1 MRKAEFI
8 DTVSKKSGL
17 KKKDTDKA
25 LSAILETITET
36 LAKGDT
42 LNFIGFGSFSTIRRN
57 AREARVPLT
66 GKRVDI
72 PERRV
77 VKFKAGKG
85 LKEAVSKVI

>member
-8 DTVSKKSGL
+8 DTVAKKSGL
-17 KKKDTDKA
+17 KKKDMDKA

-42 LNFIGFGSFSTIRRN
+42 LNFIGFGSFSTIKRN

-66 GKRVDI
+66 GRKVNI

-85 LKEAVSKVI
+85 LKEAVAKVV

>member
-8 DTVSKKSGL
+8 DTVSKKAGL
-17 KKKDTDKA
+17 KKKDTDRA
-25 LSAILETITET
+25 LSAILETIKET
-36 LAKGDT
+36 LAKGDS
-42 LNFIGFGSFSTIRRN
+42 LNFIGFGSFTTIKRS

-66 GKRVDI
+66 GRKVNI

-85 LKEAVSKVI
+85 LKEAVAKIK